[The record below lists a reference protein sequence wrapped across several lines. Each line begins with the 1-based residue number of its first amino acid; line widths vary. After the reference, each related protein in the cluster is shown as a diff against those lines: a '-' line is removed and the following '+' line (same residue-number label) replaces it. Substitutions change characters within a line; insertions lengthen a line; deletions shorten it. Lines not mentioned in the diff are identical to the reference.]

1 MSKIQKSAEE
11 LLAGIVSTPIV
22 EKSERKIEKSEA
34 KAENKRGAKPTMQN
48 PQTLSIVISGETFT
62 KLFNHVNEKKLHGE
76 RGYSMSK
83 VCRAIIE
90 DWVDKNI

>member
-11 LLAGIVSTPIV
+11 LLAGIVSAPV
-22 EKSERKIEKSEA
+22 SQNSENPTKKTDTKEIE
-34 KAENKRGAKPTMQN
+34 KRGAKAIMKN
-48 PQTLSIVISGETFT
+48 PQTLSIVLSGETFT
-62 KLFNHVNEKKLHGE
+62 KLFGYVNDKKLQGE

-83 VCRAIIE
+83 ICRAIIE

>member
-1 MSKIQKSAEE
+1 MSKIQKSDEE
-11 LLAGIVSTPIV
+11 LLAGIVSTPIAEAPQEITEIV
-22 EKSERKIEKSEA
+22 EQKS
-34 KAENKRGAKPTMQN
+34 ENKRGAKPTMQN
-48 PQTLSIVISGETFT
+48 PQTLSIVLSGETFT
-62 KLFNHVNEKKLHGE
+62 KLFNHVNQKKLQGE